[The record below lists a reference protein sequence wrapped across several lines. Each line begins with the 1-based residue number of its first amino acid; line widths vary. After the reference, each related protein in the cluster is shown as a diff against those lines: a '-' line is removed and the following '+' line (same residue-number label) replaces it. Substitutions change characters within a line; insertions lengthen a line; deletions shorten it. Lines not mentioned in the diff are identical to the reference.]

1 VAFKGVVTLL
11 NMESIKVIGNIY
23 KKHSNNHPRG
33 IGKAAV
39 AFILCLICLQCA
51 VEANES
57 FSFKNVR
64 DKAQQ
69 LAAQP
74 FKELTGQIPE
84 FLMKINYD
92 EWRDIRFKPEFALW
106 RKERLPFTVQ
116 FFHPGLYYDRPVII
130 NIVDRAGVKPVHFA
144 RNLFDYGKNKFKGR
158 VPANLGFAGFRVHHP
173 INTKKYYDEV
183 AVFLGASYFRAV
195 ARKQNYGLSARAL
208 ALDTALSSGEEF
220 PYFKEFWII
229 KPVEESTRITVYAL
243 LDSTSVTGAYEF
255 IIKPGKE
262 TIIYVKETVFMR
274 KAVEKLGIAP
284 LTSMFFYGENTST
297 SQRPVDDFRPE
308 VHNSDGLLM
317 SFSTGEWLWHPLVN
331 PHTLIINSFNT
342 VNPTGFGL
350 MQRDTNFTSYQDLE
364 TRYENMPSVWIT
376 PWGKWGT
383 GHIEL
388 IQIPTTGELN
398 DNIIAFWAPEKQL
411 GAGTSISF
419 SYTMSWQHPDK
430 KLPPAGRVISTY
442 TAKGKTDE
450 MKKFVIDFAGGSLD
464 ALPADKALAASV
476 TVDNNAQLVEQQLF
490 KNQVT
495 GGWRLVF
502 QIHPAD
508 QSGVDRV
515 LKQKRQPIELRAFL
529 KDGKNILTETWSYTY
544 LP

>member
-1 VAFKGVVTLL
+1 M
-11 NMESIKVIGNIY
+11 NMESMRVINNIGNRY
-23 KKHSNNHPRG
+23 SNSHALVT
-33 IGKAAV
+33 GKAAL
-39 AFILCLICLQCA
+39 AFILCVICLQCSA
-51 VEANES
+51 EANES
-57 FSFKNVR
+57 FSFKNVA

-74 FKELTGQIPE
+74 FKGLTGQIPE
-84 FLMKINYD
+84 FLVKINYD

-106 RKERLPFTVQ
+106 RKEGLPFTVQ

-130 NIVDRAGVKPVHFA
+130 NTVDGAAVKPVTFS
-144 RNLFDYGKNKFKGR
+144 RNLFDYGKNKFKER

-183 AVFLGASYFRAV
+183 AVFLGASYLRAV

-243 LDSTSVTGAYEF
+243 VDSPSMSGAYEF

-262 TIIYVKETVFMR
+262 TVIDVKGTVFRR
-274 KAVEKLGIAP
+274 KDVQKFGIAP
-284 LTSMFFYGENTST
+284 LTSMFFYGKNS

-317 SFSTGEWLWHPLVN
+317 SFSSGEWLWHPLVN
-331 PHTLIINSFNT
+331 SSVLIMNSFSA
-342 VNPTGFGL
+342 VNPSGFGL
-350 MQRDTNFTSYQDLE
+350 LQRELNFAAYQDLE
-364 TRYENMPSVWIT
+364 ARYENRPSVWIT
-376 PWGKWGT
+376 PRGKWGK
-383 GHIEL
+383 GHVEL
-388 IQIPTTGELN
+388 IQIPTDSELN
-398 DNIIAFWAPEKQL
+398 DNIMTFWVPEKLPGL
-411 GAGTSISF
+411 GTPISF
-419 SYTMSWQHPDK
+419 SYTMSWQYPDK
-430 KLPPAGRVISTY
+430 KRPPGGRTVATY
-442 TAKGKTDE
+442 TAKGKADE
-450 MKKFVIDFAGGSLD
+450 MKKFVIDFAGGRLD
-464 ALPADKALAASV
+464 ALPADKPLTASV
-476 TVDNNAQLVEQQLF
+476 TVDNNAKLVEQQVF

-502 QIHPAD
+502 QIQPAD

-515 LKQKRQPIELRAFL
+515 LQQKRQPIELRAFL
-529 KDGKNILTETWSYTY
+529 KDGSNILTETWSYTY